1 MATFSRRNRI
11 SRGRLRRALGTMV
24 GMPVVSSVNIL
35 SLVLTLWA
43 MLAVFRFKI
52 GMIPAIAGCS
62 GLGLLHGL
70 VSGTV

>member
-1 MATFSRRNRI
+1 
-11 SRGRLRRALGTMV
+11 MV